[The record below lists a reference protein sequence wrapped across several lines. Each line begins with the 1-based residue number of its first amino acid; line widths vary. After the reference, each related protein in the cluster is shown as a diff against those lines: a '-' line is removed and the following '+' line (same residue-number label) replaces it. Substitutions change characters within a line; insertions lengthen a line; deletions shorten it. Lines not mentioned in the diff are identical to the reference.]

1 MPVILRTFR
10 RFDVRRFSK
19 NLFPLGL
26 HCQRVPKAV
35 VRIFGQSLFFRY
47 LVESPGTPKIVK
59 RIRRQARIGKINNK
73 SIDIHNIS
81 QTLKSYTFII
91 AHAGIKT
98 LTVKC
103 GQDASSVGSSSS
115 GSKSGLSLGGSV
127 LKRLHAIYKIKII
140 LGIREQNMSNFK

>member
-59 RIRRQARIGKINNK
+59 RIRRQARIVKINYK

-81 QTLKSYTFII
+81 KSYTFII
-91 AHAGIKT
+91 VHAGIKT

-140 LGIREQNMSNFK
+140 LGSGE

>member
-59 RIRRQARIGKINNK
+59 RIRRQARIWKINHK
-73 SIDIHNIS
+73 SIDIHNTS
-81 QTLKSYTFII
+81 KSHIFITV
-91 AHAGIKT
+91 HASIKT

-140 LGIREQNMSNFK
+140 LGIREQNMSNL

>member
-73 SIDIHNIS
+73 SIDIHYI
-81 QTLKSYTFII
+81 LKPYTFII

-140 LGIREQNMSNFK
+140 LGIREQNMSFNL

>member
-59 RIRRQARIGKINNK
+59 RIRRQARIVKINDT

-81 QTLKSYTFII
+81 YRYTFII
-91 AHAGIKT
+91 VYYGIET

-127 LKRLHAIYKIKII
+127 LNRLHAIYNIKII
-140 LGIREQNMSNFK
+140 LGSREQDM

>member
-59 RIRRQARIGKINNK
+59 RIRRQAGIVKINGK
-73 SIDIHNIS
+73 SI
-81 QTLKSYTFII
+81 
-91 AHAGIKT
+91 
-98 LTVKC
+98 LTIYP
-103 GQDASSVGSSSS
+103 
-115 GSKSGLSLGGSV
+115 
-127 LKRLHAIYKIKII
+127 KRLNNSTLLLEFRMALTPY
-140 LGIREQNMSNFK
+140 R